1 MRRSLR
7 TLIVAAV
14 AGIVLAGCA
23 PAAPTATESPTTPS
37 QTQAAPQTTAPADAA
52 SEPVSADQLCAEESV
67 SDERDVCVLEGVTV
81 TGDLS
86 FESFRVVK
94 LVRASVDGSVSVD
107 AATREVVVTDSKIT
121 GDLDAT
127 AGENAVVKL
136 STIGGTLSVTGARSA
151 TLVKN
156 TVGADLLCA
165 DGVQANGDGNT
176 VAGTVTGTCS
186 RVV

>member
-1 MRRSLR
+1 M
-7 TLIVAAV
+7 
-14 AGIVLAGCA
+14 
-23 PAAPTATESPTTPS
+23 E
-37 QTQAAPQTTAPADAA
+37 
-52 SEPVSADQLCAEESV
+52 
-67 SDERDVCVLEGVTV
+67 DV
-81 TGDLS
+81 
-86 FESFRVVK
+86 FRP
-94 LVRASVDGSVSVD
+94 
-107 AATREVVVTDSKIT
+107 

-136 STIGGTLSVTGARSA
+136 STIGGTLSVSGVRSA

-176 VAGTVTGTCS
+176 VAGTVAGTCS